1 MSKSESV
8 IPIKAARPW
17 TVEQYAT
24 LNALLDM
31 MIPAS
36 ADGRMPAA
44 SSLGLFDD
52 AGGLTKD
59 AQAKAD
65 HAVLVA
71 GLDEIHAVANSRF
84 NGALAKLD
92 AMQAKGLVDDL
103 RASAALFF
111 DLLTQH
117 TVARYYEHEQV
128 LAALGVEPS
137 APWPRGHSVEDG
149 DWSLLDGVRGRAALY
164 RSA

>member
-1 MSKSESV
+1 MSKGDSV
-8 IPIKAARPW
+8 IPIKAAAPW
-17 TVEQYAT
+17 TAEQHAT

-52 AGGLTKD
+52 TGAFTKD
-59 AQAKAD
+59 AQAKTD
-65 HAVLVA
+65 HAALVA
-71 GLDEIHAVANSRF
+71 GLDEIDAVANSRF
-84 NGALAKLD
+84 DKALAKLD
-92 AMQAKGLVDDL
+92 ATLAKGLVDEL
-103 RASAALFF
+103 RASSAPFF

-117 TVARYYEHEQV
+117 TVARYYKHEQV
-128 LAALGVEPS
+128 LRTLGVEPT

-149 DWSLLDGVRGRAALY
+149 DWSLLDGMRDRAALY
-164 RSA
+164 RKV